1 MSPTEDSPMSNDAL
15 INIDM
20 DPEAKGWDP
29 LCRIATFQLGGNVAG
44 NQLVRPFQTHFT
56 HLSIR
61 PPGANHSFLHQPLRL
76 LP

>member
-1 MSPTEDSPMSNDAL
+1 MPNIAL

-20 DPEAKGWDP
+20 DPEAEGWNP
-29 LCRIATFQLGGNVAG
+29 LCQIATSQSVRNVSG